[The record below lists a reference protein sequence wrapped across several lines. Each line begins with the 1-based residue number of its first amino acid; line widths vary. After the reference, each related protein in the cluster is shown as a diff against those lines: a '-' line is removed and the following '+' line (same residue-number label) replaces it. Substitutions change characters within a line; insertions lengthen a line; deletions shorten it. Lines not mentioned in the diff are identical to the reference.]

1 MRPLDFAGGLLLS
14 EPDHAKG
21 RAGARFRGATMEERE
36 PRGFDPRELERRVFL
51 KAAGLGMLA
60 FTVEGGAMLMTA
72 AQARAQGV
80 PFRLLQAP
88 EAETIEALGE
98 TLVPGARQAGI
109 AHFIDQQV
117 SVPPGEAL
125 LEARTVNVR
134 PPYVNFYR
142 AALVGIDK
150 ACQARSGHPFAAA
163 ATTDQIALV
172 DLLRQNKIENW
183 DGPPAGLVYF
193 VLRSD
198 AADVVFGTM
207 EGYAALGLPYQPH
220 IAPELRW

>member
-1 MRPLDFAGGLLLS
+1 
-14 EPDHAKG
+14 
-21 RAGARFRGATMEERE
+21 MEDRE
-36 PRGFDPRELERRVFL
+36 SRGFDPRELERRVFL
-51 KAAGLGMLA
+51 KAAGLGVLA
-60 FTVEGGAMLMTA
+60 FAVEGGTMLMTA

-80 PFRLLQAP
+80 PFRLLQAH

-117 SVPPGEAL
+117 SVPPGDAL

-142 AALVGIDK
+142 AALAGIDK
-150 ACQARSGHPFAAA
+150 ACQSRFGHPFAAA
-163 ATTDQIALV
+163 APVDQVALV
-172 DLLRQNKIENW
+172 DLLRQSKIEDW
-183 DGPPAGLVYF
+183 AGPPAGLVYF

-207 EGYAALGLPYQPH
+207 DGYEALGMPYQPH